1 MVCAV
6 YETSSGISVKHRITA
21 FILVSIYSEDAISN
35 EKQHKTTAFLIQLF
49 YCLLFCI
56 SLTFWNEEM
65 RLAAIVC
72 FHTLSETH

>member
-35 EKQHKTTAFLIQLF
+35 EKQHKTTVFLIQLCFIVF
-49 YCLLFCI
+49 YSAL
-56 SLTFWNEEM
+56 
-65 RLAAIVC
+65 V
-72 FHTLSETH
+72 